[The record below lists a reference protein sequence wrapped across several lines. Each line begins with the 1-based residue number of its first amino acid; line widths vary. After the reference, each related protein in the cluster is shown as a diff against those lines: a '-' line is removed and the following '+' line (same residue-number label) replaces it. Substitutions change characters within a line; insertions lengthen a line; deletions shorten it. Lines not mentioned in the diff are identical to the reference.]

1 MAAGDAG
8 DDDSAT
14 DPEMP
19 PLIPVSPQP
28 LPEPKRAP
36 KVSALQQLRNRA
48 RGRGRDGR
56 LGIRGRGRGGAAKA
70 LPKKLSRLPLKDL
83 PPVFAGAGALGA
95 GPLQTVEFG
104 KRAGDLAAA
113 LDKITSPALAA
124 SAENPEPE
132 MPKKRSRRY
141 SLEGSLE
148 EIEVS
153 KEARAKAAASLGEE
167 FVDSEASE
175 SDEEADENDDD
186 DECVPKSK
194 RKGAQRRQKELPP
207 GAPAAVSASEEVL
220 GALSAA
226 AAGDEEGAPVLPGGS
241 SFGPRFKNLSQNE
254 LVAARSKW
262 QLHSLAGT
270 QVYGPKRVYGVLMTT
285 PTHSFPNS
293 LLVTS
298 SEDNRKAAADLF
310 AILRQRREEREGKS
324 QEGKEEAAE
333 AVPSRPVFRR
343 PPARVQAV
351 EESPT
356 PAAAP
361 SAFTT
366 PGARILEECVAGAGQ
381 KGPGRRKAAEDVP
394 VAAFRDVSGAHFNPA
409 VTLAVRSSGRTPAE
423 DLVSSRPGTDVGDLR
438 FGVFYTIA
446 QVLAGMLAAAVAG
459 MVHTGGQWAKPI
471 AQDSTAGQV
480 MIAEGFGTFFL
491 CYVVLGSSVTFP
503 VDGARSKQNNLSG
516 LAYGSVELAATLS
529 VGNISGALMNPAC
542 AVAAAMVGAIS
553 SKTSIVVYC
562 FYHAGAGV
570 LAAASFL
577 LTHAQLYVKDA
588 RDADDLNRQI

>member
-1 MAAGDAG
+1 MAASDADAAR

-19 PLIPVSPQP
+19 PLIPVSPKP

-36 KVSALQQLRNRA
+36 KLSALQQLRNRA

-56 LGIRGRGRGGAAKA
+56 LGGRGRGRGGAAKA
-70 LPKKLSRLPLKDL
+70 LPKKFPRLPLKDL
-83 PPVFAGAGALGA
+83 PPIFAGAGALGA

-104 KRAGDLAAA
+104 KWAGDLAAA
-113 LDKITSPALAA
+113 LDKITSPALAGL
-124 SAENPEPE
+124 AEDPEPE
-132 MPKKRSRRY
+132 LPKKRSRRY

-153 KEARAKAAASLGEE
+153 KEARAKAAASLDEE

-186 DECVPKSK
+186 DECAPKSK
-194 RKGAQRRQKELPP
+194 RKGAPRPRQKEVPA

-226 AAGDEEGAPVLPGGS
+226 GDAEGAPVLPGGS
-241 SFGPRFKNLSQNE
+241 SFGPRFKNLSQGE

-270 QVYGPKRVYGVLMTT
+270 Q
-285 PTHSFPNS
+285 
-293 LLVTS
+293 VTS

-310 AILRQRREEREGKS
+310 AILRQRREEREGQG
-324 QEGKEEAAE
+324 QEGKNEAAE
-333 AVPSRPVFRR
+333 AAPSRPVFRR

-351 EESPT
+351 EESPA
-356 PAAAP
+356 PAAP

-394 VAAFRDVSGAHFNPA
+394 VAVDRKS
-409 VTLAVRSSGRTPAE
+409 
-423 DLVSSRPGTDVGDLR
+423 
-438 FGVFYTIA
+438 
-446 QVLAGMLAAAVAG
+446 
-459 MVHTGGQWAKPI
+459 
-471 AQDSTAGQV
+471 
-480 MIAEGFGTFFL
+480 
-491 CYVVLGSSVTFP
+491 VV
-503 VDGARSKQNNLSG
+503 
-516 LAYGSVELAATLS
+516 
-529 VGNISGALMNPAC
+529 
-542 AVAAAMVGAIS
+542 
-553 SKTSIVVYC
+553 
-562 FYHAGAGV
+562 
-570 LAAASFL
+570 
-577 LTHAQLYVKDA
+577 
-588 RDADDLNRQI
+588 